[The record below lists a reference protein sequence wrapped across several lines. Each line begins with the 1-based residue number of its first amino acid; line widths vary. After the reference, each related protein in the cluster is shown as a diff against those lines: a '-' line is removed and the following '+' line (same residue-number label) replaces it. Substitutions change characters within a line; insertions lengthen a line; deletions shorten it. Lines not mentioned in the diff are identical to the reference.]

1 MSNLTTRT
9 VYGSELQ
16 TVLYT
21 GRPFV
26 VRPNTTL
33 NEKLGILPGATPG
46 AGNVPTLKLLCIG
59 NGGHKYETSAD
70 GIPVNVTIKHDP
82 TDAALYRQIP
92 WVLRPSSSDLS
103 TAERAKYAL
112 RRARTY
118 NSVNY
123 IAYYGRRLDLTNP
136 TLALEIETITNGSS
150 ATSQFVPS
158 PANLSPTP
166 LEIQDSGSNAL
177 NGQYV
182 NVNLPTTLALTA
194 AEVAEII
201 NACTIIHGN
210 ANAAIISEI
219 ALVSGSDRAITIENG
234 VSFNEVVAAQVNTFI
249 GEYVSLVNTSQGYN
263 GSYNLGAN
271 EPLLR
276 TL

>member
-26 VRPNTTL
+26 LRPNTTL
-33 NEKLGILPGATPG
+33 NEKLGILPSATPG

-59 NGGHKYETSAD
+59 NGGHTYETAAD
-70 GIPVNVTIKHDP
+70 GTPVNVTIKHDP

-92 WVLRPSSSDLS
+92 WVLRPAASDLS
-103 TAERAKYAL
+103 ASERAKYAL

-123 IAYYGRRLDLTNP
+123 IAYYGRRLDLQNP
-136 TLALEIETITNGSS
+136 TVALEIETITNGNSTT
-150 ATSQFVPS
+150 AQFVPS
-158 PANLSPTP
+158 AANLSPTP
-166 LEIQDSGSNAL
+166 LAIQDSGNNAL

-182 NVNLPTTLALTA
+182 NVSLPTTLALTA

-201 NACTIIHGN
+201 NACTIMNGS
-210 ANAAIISEI
+210 AATAIISEI

-234 VSFNEVVAAQVNTFI
+234 ASFSEVIAAQVNTFI
-249 GEYVSLVNTSQGYN
+249 GEYVSLVNTSQGYS
-263 GSYNLGAN
+263 GAYNLGAN